1 MRKTMG
7 RKEKRRRRKVS
18 DTAAKN
24 AKPVRSANASPE
36 QQTLTTQQALG
47 LAMEHHNAGRLPQAE
62 SIYQQIMQADPSQP
76 DALHLLG
83 VIALQVGKNDVA
95 VDLITKALSLKP
107 DYAEAHSNLGNA
119 LQGLG
124 ELEEAVASYHKAL
137 SLKPD
142 YFEAQTNL
150 GTALQGLGERE
161 DAVASCRKALA
172 IKPDYA
178 EAHYNLG
185 IALHDLGNLNEAEKH
200 FLRALELKADFPEA
214 LGNYGNLLITL
225 GRWNEALEIYH
236 RKLEMVRGKN
246 PIDPN
251 IDSFR
256 FITKAKMKHDIEQF
270 QYLVSL
276 GSDADRIGELVR
288 DYEALDKE
296 VEWPDGDSIAV
307 PLTDDQLDLVGH
319 SYNRPLHL
327 IEAPEVPGSAL
338 NRDLDAKSITR
349 DYTANVPGMTYF
361 DDFLNPEALDSLRRY
376 LLESTIWYKFNYP
389 GGYLGAKLADGLA
402 CPLLFQIAKDLRQTF
417 PDIFKNHR
425 LYQLWAYKY
434 DSRLTGINIHADIAA
449 VNVNFWIT
457 PDSANL
463 NSNNGGLVVYK
474 EKAPLDWAFDLYNS
488 NKADSQRRI
497 QEYLAE
503 HDSGKMV
510 VPYAE
515 NRIVLFNSNL
525 FHESD
530 TIEFKPG
537 YENRRINVTLLFGNR
552 LD

>member
-1 MRKTMG
+1 MG
-7 RKEKRRRRKVS
+7 RKEKRRQRKVA

-24 AKPVRSANASPE
+24 AKPVQSANASHE
-36 QQTLTTQQALG
+36 KQTLTTQQALG

-62 SIYQQIMQADPSQP
+62 SIYQQILQADPSQP

-83 VIALQVGKNDVA
+83 VIALQVGKYDIA
-95 VDLITKALSLKP
+95 VDFITKALSLKP
-107 DYAEAHSNLGNA
+107 DYAEAQTNLGNA

-225 GRWNEALEIYH
+225 GRWNEALDKYH

-251 IDSFR
+251 LDSFR

-270 QYLVSL
+270 QYLESL
-276 GSDADRIGELVR
+276 GSDTDRIGKLAR

-307 PLTDDQLDLVGH
+307 PLTDDQLDLIGH

-338 NRDLDAKSITR
+338 NRDLDAKSIAR

-402 CPLLFQIAKDLRQTF
+402 CPLLFQIANDLRQTF

-474 EKAPLDWAFDLYNS
+474 KMAPLDWAFDLYNS

-497 QEYLAE
+497 QEFLAE

-552 LD
+552 LG

>member
-1 MRKTMG
+1 
-7 RKEKRRRRKVS
+7 
-18 DTAAKN
+18 
-24 AKPVRSANASPE
+24 
-36 QQTLTTQQALG
+36 
-47 LAMEHHNAGRLPQAE
+47 
-62 SIYQQIMQADPSQP
+62 
-76 DALHLLG
+76 
-83 VIALQVGKNDVA
+83 
-95 VDLITKALSLKP
+95 
-107 DYAEAHSNLGNA
+107 
-119 LQGLG
+119 
-124 ELEEAVASYHKAL
+124 
-137 SLKPD
+137 
-142 YFEAQTNL
+142 
-150 GTALQGLGERE
+150 
-161 DAVASCRKALA
+161 
-172 IKPDYA
+172 
-178 EAHYNLG
+178 
-185 IALHDLGNLNEAEKH
+185 
-200 FLRALELKADFPEA
+200 
-214 LGNYGNLLITL
+214 
-225 GRWNEALEIYH
+225 
-236 RKLEMVRGKN
+236 
-246 PIDPN
+246 
-251 IDSFR
+251 
-256 FITKAKMKHDIEQF
+256 
-270 QYLVSL
+270 
-276 GSDADRIGELVR
+276 
-288 DYEALDKE
+288 
-296 VEWPDGDSIAV
+296 
-307 PLTDDQLDLVGH
+307 
-319 SYNRPLHL
+319 
-327 IEAPEVPGSAL
+327 
-338 NRDLDAKSITR
+338 
-349 DYTANVPGMTYF
+349 MTYF

>member
-1 MRKTMG
+1 
-7 RKEKRRRRKVS
+7 
-18 DTAAKN
+18 
-24 AKPVRSANASPE
+24 
-36 QQTLTTQQALG
+36 
-47 LAMEHHNAGRLPQAE
+47 MEHHNAGRLPQGE
-62 SIYQQIMQADPSQP
+62 SIYQQILQADPSQP
-76 DALHLLG
+76 KNDALHLLG

-307 PLTDDQLDLVGH
+307 K
-319 SYNRPLHL
+319 
-327 IEAPEVPGSAL
+327 
-338 NRDLDAKSITR
+338 KSNGQME
-349 DYTANVPGMTYF
+349 TASP
-361 DDFLNPEALDSLRRY
+361 FL
-376 LLESTIWYKFNYP
+376 
-389 GGYLGAKLADGLA
+389 
-402 CPLLFQIAKDLRQTF
+402 
-417 PDIFKNHR
+417 
-425 LYQLWAYKY
+425 
-434 DSRLTGINIHADIAA
+434 
-449 VNVNFWIT
+449 
-457 PDSANL
+457 
-463 NSNNGGLVVYK
+463 
-474 EKAPLDWAFDLYNS
+474 
-488 NKADSQRRI
+488 
-497 QEYLAE
+497 
-503 HDSGKMV
+503 
-510 VPYAE
+510 
-515 NRIVLFNSNL
+515 
-525 FHESD
+525 
-530 TIEFKPG
+530 
-537 YENRRINVTLLFGNR
+537 
-552 LD
+552 